1 MPLQDP
7 DGPQV
12 VTLVVRIPFFVQP
25 LTAYVWIFSVAINYL
40 YSNVVEIRV

>member
-12 VTLVVRIPFFVQP
+12 VTLVVLISQSGQPFN
-25 LTAYVWIFSVAINYL
+25 AYVWILSVAINYL
-40 YSNVVEIRV
+40 YSNVVEITV